1 MLLDDYQKEA
11 TKTAVYDESNPI
23 AYCLLGLTGEAGE
36 VANKYKK
43 VLRGD
48 KELSNELRKE
58 MAKELGDVMWY
69 IAMTSKELGFTLDA
83 IAQMNIAK
91 LQSRRRNKTI
101 KGDGDNR

>member
-11 TKTAVYDESNPI
+11 TKTAVYDENNPI